1 MRQAGV
7 LAAAG
12 IYSLENNIDRLSEDH
27 DRAMEIATALDRMDS
42 YEVDLEQVQT
52 NMVYAKCD
60 KGGAEA
66 LISRLERMGIQ
77 ALTIDNSTI
86 RIVTH
91 LHITDDDVQRTIS
104 ALDSA
109 QL

>member
-1 MRQAGV
+1 MKSILNKYRQTWCMLNV
-7 LAAAG
+7 TR
-12 IYSLENNIDRLSEDH
+12 E
-27 DRAMEIATALDRMDS
+27 
-42 YEVDLEQVQT
+42 
-52 NMVYAKCD
+52 
-60 KGGAEA
+60 GAEA